1 MRNIQILANNKRFNM
16 SKDDVSQIIN
26 SDENLVRNFIS
37 SITNAVN
44 KKVEDRESKRHR
56 NFSLI
61 LAAIA
66 LTGTAGIYSIITTTI
81 DTAVSEAISKE
92 RASVSSIIAKE
103 VEREISE
110 VNDQLKLDKL
120 FQQITYLA
128 FSLDFKN
135 SFSNSE
141 RDLVVNYLRQYKKG
155 NGEVDEEFFTYL
167 EKIVDSFSSA
177 YLDSH
182 IDEIYELYGDRMLEH
197 PGISI
202 TLIDHYGRRYLA
214 ALHDGKKEEIDLL
227 SPIASKVK
235 KSAIR
240 NNSPELA
247 IALEFGESV
256 FTQNTPGIDHVENL
270 FTQAKLISDGEKSIL
285 ISRLFRYR
293 KSEYWQKRKRYIGV
307 VIGRVY
313 DEFFAE
319 NEKQI
324 VELIVS
330 DEVFRKLAARAV
342 EYSDPLQTD
351 LLKWARDN
359 K

>member
-1 MRNIQILANNKRFNM
+1 M

-81 DTAVSEAISKE
+81 DAAVSEAISKE

-141 RDLVVNYLRQYKKG
+141 RDLVVNYLRQYKTG
-155 NGEVDEEFFTYL
+155 NGEVDEEFFYL
-167 EKIVDSFSSA
+167 FRKNSRQ
-177 YLDSH
+177 L
-182 IDEIYELYGDRMLEH
+182 
-197 PGISI
+197 
-202 TLIDHYGRRYLA
+202 
-214 ALHDGKKEEIDLL
+214 LL
-227 SPIASKVK
+227 S
-235 KSAIR
+235 
-240 NNSPELA
+240 
-247 IALEFGESV
+247 
-256 FTQNTPGIDHVENL
+256 
-270 FTQAKLISDGEKSIL
+270 IS
-285 ISRLFRYR
+285 
-293 KSEYWQKRKRYIGV
+293 
-307 VIGRVY
+307 
-313 DEFFAE
+313 
-319 NEKQI
+319 
-324 VELIVS
+324 
-330 DEVFRKLAARAV
+330 
-342 EYSDPLQTD
+342 
-351 LLKWARDN
+351 
-359 K
+359 